1 MPRRSLCL
9 GASALW
15 LSVPR
20 SPTAPTVTIDR
31 IDGEVAVVEW
41 SAGALG
47 DVPMALLP
55 PDTREGDRFRLKW
68 RLVSRSPVQAPPD
81 RHLPTA
87 EALAP
92 TRVQLRAPPMP
103 KLARRRK
110 DTLR

>member
-15 LSVPR
+15 LSLPR
-20 SPTAPTVTIDR
+20 SPAVPTVTIDR
-31 IDGEVAVVEW
+31 IDGDMAVVEW

-47 DVPMALLP
+47 DVPLKLLP
-55 PDTREGDRFRLKW
+55 PGTREGDRFRLKW
-68 RLVSRSPVQAPPD
+68 RPVSRSPVQTSPNRP
-81 RHLPTA
+81 LPTA

-103 KLARRRK
+103 TLANRRK
-110 DTLR
+110 DNSR